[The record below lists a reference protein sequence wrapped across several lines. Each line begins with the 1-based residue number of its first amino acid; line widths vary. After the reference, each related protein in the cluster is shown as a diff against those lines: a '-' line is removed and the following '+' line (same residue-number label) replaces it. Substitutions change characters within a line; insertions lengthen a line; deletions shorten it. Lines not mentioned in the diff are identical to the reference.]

1 MSNSFN
7 FVGTVGKNA
16 EVRHLPSGQAV
27 LSVSVANHVG
37 FGERRQTIWISVS
50 LWGKR
55 AEGTLKNFLSTGQEV
70 FVSGELTLREYQ
82 ANDGT
87 MKISLDVNATTIDL
101 VGKREDKYESQPPVI
116 PAPPSGQYVDSN
128 VLPSHYYTEN
138 SWDTPGSDGQ
148 NKRQHGLVAMNEK
161 HQKAWKAARFSPE
174 GIAKAAAEK
183 TGLKYPEN
191 GAPYDDDIPF

>member
-55 AEGTLKNFLSTGQEV
+55 ADSSLKNFLIPGQEV

-87 MKISLDVNATTIDL
+87 MKTSLDVNATTIDL
-101 VGKREDKYESQPPVI
+101 VGKREEQIPNKYETQPPVI
-116 PAPPSGQYVDSN
+116 STPSAGQYKYGSPP
-128 VLPSHYYTEN
+128 LSTN
-138 SWDTPGSDGQ
+138 S
-148 NKRQHGLVAMNEK
+148 E
-161 HQKAWKAARFSPE
+161 
-174 GIAKAAAEK
+174 
-183 TGLKYPEN
+183 LKYPEN
-191 GAPYDDDIPF
+191 GAPYGDDDDIPF